1 MDDVKLFFENPI
13 SAIKIAYNKKHP
25 NEDEVRAQVI
35 NAQTALKEY
44 LKTFKS
50 QYKETAALT
59 FD

>member
-25 NEDEVRAQVI
+25 NEDEVRAQVN
-35 NAQTALKEY
+35 NAQIALKES
-44 LKTFKS
+44 LKILKS
-50 QYKETAALT
+50 QYKEIATLT